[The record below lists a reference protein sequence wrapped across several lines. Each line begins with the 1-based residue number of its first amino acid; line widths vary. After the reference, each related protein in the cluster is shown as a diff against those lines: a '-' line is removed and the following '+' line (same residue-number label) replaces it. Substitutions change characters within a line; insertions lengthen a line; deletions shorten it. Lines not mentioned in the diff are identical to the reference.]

1 MENNTY
7 YYSKLLTFRV
17 YDCVGIIIHIFELSV
32 FAVSDTEFRLVIS
45 SGSDTSSCH
54 SSPAM
59 TGCSPL
65 FADLS
70 GTLSRLPKNKGR
82 VIVLRAPKAE
92 LKAVW
97 QNLIQRQ
104 M

>member
-1 MENNTY
+1 MCKNAINFFYRGNKT
-7 YYSKLLTFRV
+7 LNVITFYV
-17 YDCVGIIIHIFELSV
+17 I
-32 FAVSDTEFRLVIS
+32 SDTEFRLVIN
-45 SGSDTSSCH
+45 SGSHTSCH
-54 SSPAM
+54 SSPGM

-65 FADLS
+65 LSDLS

-82 VIVLRAPKAE
+82 VIVLRAPKTE
-92 LKAVW
+92 LKSVW

>member
-1 MENNTY
+1 MEKYILGLIFTIFVSNNIG
-7 YYSKLLTFRV
+7 TFFFFFLV
-17 YDCVGIIIHIFELSV
+17 SIIL
-32 FAVSDTEFRLVIS
+32 DTEFRLVIN
-45 SGSDTSSCH
+45 SGSDTSCH

-65 FADLS
+65 LSDLS

-82 VIVLRAPKAE
+82 VIVLRAPKTE

>member
-1 MENNTY
+1 MGGWGGSNVSRENE
-7 YYSKLLTFRV
+7 V
-17 YDCVGIIIHIFELSV
+17 YKSELVVSV
-32 FAVSDTEFRLVIS
+32 DTEFRLVIN
-45 SGSDTSSCH
+45 SGSADTTSCH

-65 FADLS
+65 LSDLS
-70 GTLSRLPKNKGR
+70 GTLSRLPKIKGK
-82 VIVLRAPKAE
+82 VIVLRALKPE

>member
-1 MENNTY
+1 MLTIKSLKREIMNNY
-7 YYSKLLTFRV
+7 ICFDLILVKLSYS
-17 YDCVGIIIHIFELSV
+17 I
-32 FAVSDTEFRLVIS
+32 SDTEFRLIIS
-45 SGSDTSSCH
+45 NESDASSCH

-65 FADLS
+65 LSDLS
-70 GTLSRLPKNKGR
+70 GTLSRLPKNKGK